1 MDAQSRSIVEP
12 DPLSTYSLS
21 AHLRAS
27 LGIDDDFPTDLS
39 SAPEWRLVELCDALF
54 LELDS
59 ETPDLRAMERYQT
72 ICDELTLRQM
82 SSGMF

>member
-12 DPLSTYSLS
+12 DLLSTYSFS
-21 AHLRAS
+21 ADLPA
-27 LGIDDDFPTDLS
+27 LAEIDDDFPTDLS
-39 SAPEWRLVELCDALF
+39 SASEQHLFELCDALF

-59 ETPDLRAMERYQT
+59 EAPDLRAMERYQT

-82 SSGMF
+82 ISGMP

>member
-12 DPLSTYSLS
+12 DLLSTYSFS
-21 AHLRAS
+21 AELPVS
-27 LGIDDDFPTDLS
+27 GGSDDDFPTDLS
-39 SAPEWRLVELCDALF
+39 SAPEQRLVELCDALF

-82 SSGMF
+82 SAGMP